1 MTGKTRALFRLSL
14 TTAMMLLSTAP
25 LLAGP
30 SINVG
35 ADHARIVSVAGT
47 PSAVVVGNPMFADV
61 SVQQGV
67 IIVHGRNFG
76 ATNVIVLDVDGNQLA
91 AFDVNVTSVGDRNIS
106 VFKAWPCLLVGLC
119 AVLPIHA
126 ADRRGSAVVQDPERA
141 VRRQGRPVGR
151 GDQARR
157 VGRALKRHPGP

>member
-1 MTGKTRALFRLSL
+1 MTGKTRALLRLSL

-61 SVQQGV
+61 SVEQGV
-67 IIVHGRNFG
+67 IILHGRNFG

-91 AFDVNVTSVGDRNIS
+91 AFDVNVTSAGDRNIS
-106 VFKAWPCLLVGLC
+106 VYKAGHAFSSVCAPLCQYTLQTGEDQEWFK
-119 AVLPIHA
+119 VLNEQHTKA
-126 ADRRGSAVVQDPERA
+126 GQSS
-141 VRRQGRPVGR
+141 G
-151 GDQARR
+151 
-157 VGRALKRHPGP
+157 ALKLGQ

>member
-1 MTGKTRALFRLSL
+1 MTGKARALLRLSL
-14 TTAMMLLSTAP
+14 LAGLMLLSAAP
-25 LLAGP
+25 VLADP
-30 SINVG
+30 AIIVG

-91 AFDVNVTSVGDRNIS
+91 AFDVNVTSTGDRNIS
-106 VFKAWPCLLVGLC
+106 VFKA
-119 AVLPIHA
+119 
-126 ADRRGSAVVQDPERA
+126 
-141 VRRQGRPVGR
+141 
-151 GDQARR
+151 
-157 VGRALKRHPGP
+157 GRAFSSVCAPLCQYTLQTGEDQEWFKILNEQHTGKAGQSAGALKLGD

>member
-1 MTGKTRALFRLSL
+1 MTGKTRALLRFSF

-61 SVQQGV
+61 SVEQGV
-67 IIVHGRNFG
+67 IILHGRNFG

-91 AFDVNVTSVGDRNIS
+91 AFDVNVTSAGDRNIS
-106 VFKAWPCLLVGLC
+106 VYKAGHAFSSVCAPLCQYTLQTGEDQEWFK
-119 AVLPIHA
+119 VLNEQHTGKA
-126 ADRRGSAVVQDPERA
+126 GQSS
-141 VRRQGRPVGR
+141 G
-151 GDQARR
+151 
-157 VGRALKRHPGP
+157 ALKLGQ

>member
-14 TTAMMLLSTAP
+14 TAAMMLLATAP

-91 AFDVNVTSVGDRNIS
+91 AFDVNVTSAGDRNIS
-106 VFKAWPCLLVGLC
+106 VFKAGHAFSSVCAPLC
-119 AVLPIHA
+119 QYTLQTGEDQEWFKVLNEQHA
-126 ADRRGSAVVQDPERA
+126 GKAGQSAGAIKLGE
-141 VRRQGRPVGR
+141 
-151 GDQARR
+151 
-157 VGRALKRHPGP
+157 

>member
-14 TTAMMLLSTAP
+14 TTAMMLLATAP

-91 AFDVNVTSVGDRNIS
+91 AFDVNVTSTGDRNIS
-106 VFKAWPCLLVGLC
+106 VFKAGHAFSSVCAPLC
-119 AVLPIHA
+119 QYTLETGEDQEWFKILNEQHA
-126 ADRRGSAVVQDPERA
+126 GKAGQSA
-141 VRRQGRPVGR
+141 G
-151 GDQARR
+151 
-157 VGRALKRHPGP
+157 ALKLGD

>member
-1 MTGKTRALFRLSL
+1 MTGKTRALLRLSL

-61 SVQQGV
+61 SVEQGV
-67 IIVHGRNFG
+67 IILHGRNFG

-91 AFDVNVTSVGDRNIS
+91 AFDVNVTSAGDRNIS
-106 VFKAWPCLLVGLC
+106 VYKAGHAFSSVCAPLCQYTLQTGEDQEWFK
-119 AVLPIHA
+119 VLDEQHTGKA
-126 ADRRGSAVVQDPERA
+126 GQSS
-141 VRRQGRPVGR
+141 G
-151 GDQARR
+151 
-157 VGRALKRHPGP
+157 ALKLGQ